1 MHSTFLRVLEILLY
15 TLLNAIP
22 YHFCVLYMFRERLR
36 YPLGKTCLLLVP
48 CTLLELLLN
57 LSVGLG
63 FGDKTGYLNII
74 WSGGYTFSYLWA
86 VKVPIGKTSF
96 MMMVM
101 LNLNNFIIVAS
112 KWLEGMLFP
121 GLAMERFHISNSLTM
136 AITELLILAP
146 CFITF
151 RKRYR
156 PALQQESN
164 DFLWRFLWAVPLTF
178 YFLWHYHVH
187 FSDVS
192 SLEVATDTHSLIF
205 LLVVN
210 AGAYLIYYLVLRMVV
225 ETAKN
230 AALRNQNQQLALQS
244 LQFENLQERMAET
257 RKANHDLRHHITVM
271 QGYLESGDYSGLGQY
286 FRTLKTLTPSG
297 NLHFCAHSPLN
308 MLLAYFAQS
317 CQENG
322 IRYTFRVNVPAAI
335 PVPDSDLTVLLGNLV
350 ENAVDACRM
359 QTQGEKALEVCGSI
373 QGGRL
378 LFTVDNSFSG
388 PLRQDRTGAYLSTKH
403 AGPGIGLSSVRDIV
417 QRHGGQLQ
425 IRQEKG
431 RFWVSFYLQL

>member
-1 MHSTFLRVLEILLY
+1 MDPTLRYFFEILVY
-15 TLLNAIP
+15 TLLNSLP
-22 YHFCVLYMFRERLR
+22 YHFLMLYVFRDRLR
-36 YPLGKTCLLLVP
+36 FSLGKTVLLLIP
-48 CTLLELLLN
+48 STALEFLLN
-57 LSVGLG
+57 LLVGIGLASR
-63 FGDKTGYLNII
+63 TGYLNII
-74 WSGGYTFSYLWA
+74 WSGCYTFSYLA
-86 VKVPIGKTSF
+86 LIKVPIGKTSF

-112 KWLEGMLFP
+112 KWLEGLFFP
-121 GLAMERFHISNSLTM
+121 DLAMARFHFSNSLTM
-136 AITELLILAP
+136 LITELAVLAP

-164 DFLWRFLWAVPLTF
+164 DFLWRFLWVVPLTF

-187 FSDVS
+187 FNNVS

-205 LLVVN
+205 LMVVN

-225 ETAKN
+225 ETAEN
-230 AALRNQNQQLALQS
+230 AALRNSNQQLTLQA
-244 LQFENLQERMAET
+244 LQFENLQDRMAET

-297 NLHFCAHSPLN
+297 NLHFCAHYPLN
-308 MLLAYFAQS
+308 MLLAYFAQLS
-317 CQENG
+317 QENG
-322 IRYTFRVNVPAAI
+322 IRYTFRVNLPEELPI
-335 PVPDSDLTVLLGNLV
+335 PDSDLTVLLGNLV
-350 ENAVDACRM
+350 ENAVDACIA
-359 QTQGEKALEVCGSI
+359 QTQGEKTLQVCGSI
-373 QGGRL
+373 QGNRL
-378 LFTVDNSFSG
+378 LFTVDNTFSG
-388 PLRQDRTGAYLSTKH
+388 PLRRDRTGLFLSSKH

-425 IRQEKG
+425 LRQEAG
-431 RFWVSFYLQL
+431 MFYVSFYLQF